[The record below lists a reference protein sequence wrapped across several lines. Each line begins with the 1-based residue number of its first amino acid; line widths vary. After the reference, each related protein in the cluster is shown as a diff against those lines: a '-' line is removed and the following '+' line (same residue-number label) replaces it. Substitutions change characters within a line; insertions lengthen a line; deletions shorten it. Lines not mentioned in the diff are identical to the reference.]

1 MLERLAQ
8 ELRFNCDSLRW
19 TRGAAPIV
27 QKIVKIRR
35 DYNAW
40 VANETMEDYALRFAP
55 RSFRRWSPFWVGNTA
70 FGAVSFLAL
79 EAIGGALIVSHGFTN
94 AVIAIV
100 SVGVIIGLLSWPIAY
115 YAAKYNVDIDL
126 LTRGAGFGYLG
137 STVTSLIYA
146 SFTFIFFAIEAA
158 IMALALE
165 LYFGLPLS
173 IGYVVSA
180 LVVIPLVLYG
190 ITAIGVLQRVTQPA
204 WLILMVLPFIAV
216 AVKNPAAFS
225 QWTTFGGGAESG
237 NDFSWLMVGAATTVV
252 FSLVAQIGEQVDYL
266 RFLPPRTVANR
277 RQWWGSLLIA
287 GPGWI
292 VLGMAK
298 MLGGAFLAFLVLQH
312 ELPIDRAVDPTQM
325 YLVAYQYVFEDYSWA
340 LAFTVLFVVLSQLK
354 INVTNAYAGSL
365 AWSNFFSRITHNH
378 PGRVVWLVFNV
389 LIALM
394 LMELGVFDALESVLG
409 LYANLA
415 TAWIGA
421 LVADLV
427 INKPLGLSPPGI
439 EFKRAHL
446 YDINPVGLGATII
459 ASALAIAAYFGM
471 FGEMAQAFSPFVA
484 LVVALV
490 SAPLIAWLTQGRYYL
505 LRQDPAGSTRCCVC
519 DNTFESEDMASCP
532 AYGGA
537 ICSLCCTLDSRCH
550 DLCKPY
556 PAHERYTAWHELFT
570 SFTRWSR
577 ERIKSRV
584 WRFIAVFSVLSA
596 VFALVLAAIYY
607 QAQHHP
613 ALDIRWSESTFE
625 ATLIKLY
632 AVVLLLLGVGVWWLV
647 LTAESRDVAEEELN
661 RHNALL
667 QKEVEDHHHTS
678 AQLQKA
684 KEVAESA
691 SLAKSRFL
699 TDMSHELRSPLNVVL
714 GYAQLLEADAE
725 LPPARRVAARV
736 IRESGLHILTIIDDI
751 LDIARIEA
759 RRLRLVKTE
768 FAIAGFLHGLVSM
781 FKPQAEAKGLGFRL
795 QIMGELPRV
804 VKGDERRLRQIL
816 INLLSNAV
824 RYTRVGEVTLRV
836 TYATE
841 LAHFVVSDTGP
852 GISESDVGQ
861 LFQPFFRSESAPLD
875 APDGTGLGLVISKML
890 VHLMGGDLVVESTAG
905 VGATFTLHVFLPEG
919 REHITSPLATTHSG
933 IIAYHG
939 PRRTVLV
946 VDDQSKHRKLI
957 SEVLSQL
964 GFKVLQSDTG
974 EHCLNIMRSQSPD
987 LILMDLRM
995 PGFDGVQTTR
1005 ALRTQGYKGPIF
1017 TVTAHAQDQHREE
1030 MSAAGAD
1037 DFISKPIQIERLLTQ
1052 LRVHL
1057 GLDWIYAEDDVIA
1070 AQQMTFPPATE
1081 REQLRKLAEMG
1092 HAKAVGDLLLEIE
1105 QGKPEC
1111 GQFVHVARQ
1120 FTKEFRLRD
1129 LAQWIGA

>member
-1 MLERLAQ
+1 M
-8 ELRFNCDSLRW
+8 
-19 TRGAAPIV
+19 

-70 FGAVSFLAL
+70 FGAISFLAL

-100 SVGVIIGLLSWPIAY
+100 SVGIVIGLLSWPIAY

-165 LYFGLPLS
+165 LYFDLPLS
-173 IGYVVSA
+173 IGYIVSA
-180 LVVIPLVLYG
+180 LVIIPLVLYG

-204 WLILMVLPFIAV
+204 WLMLMTLPFIAV
-216 AVKNPAAFS
+216 AIKNPEIFS
-225 QWTTFGGGAESG
+225 QWTTFGGNAESG

-266 RFLPPRTVANR
+266 RFLPPRTAANR
-277 RQWWGSLLIA
+277 RQWWGSLLVA

-298 MLGGAFLAFLVLQH
+298 MLGGALLAFLVLQH
-312 ELPIDRAVDPTQM
+312 EFPVERAVEPTHM
-325 YLVAYQYVFEDYSWA
+325 YLVAYHYVFDDHGWA
-340 LAFTVLFVVLSQLK
+340 LAFTVLFVVLSQIK

-378 PGRVVWLVFNV
+378 PGRVVWLIFNV

-409 LYANLA
+409 LYANFA

-446 YDINPVGLGATII
+446 YDINPVGLGATAI
-459 ASALAIAAYFGM
+459 ASALSIVAYFGT

-484 LVVALV
+484 LLAALA
-490 SAPLIAWLTQGRYYL
+490 SAPLIAWATGGRYYL
-505 LRQDPAGSTRCCVC
+505 LRQGPAGGARCSVC
-519 DNTFESEDMASCP
+519 DNTFEPEDMAACP

-550 DLCKPY
+550 DMCKPY
-556 PAHERYTAWHELFT
+556 PIHERRAVWDELFT

-577 ERIKSRV
+577 DRVKSRV
-584 WRFIAVFSVLSA
+584 WRFLAVFAVLSA
-596 VFALVLAAIYY
+596 VFAVVLAAVYY
-607 QAQHHP
+607 QAQHNP
-613 ALDIRWSESTFE
+613 ALDVRWSESTFE
-625 ATLIKLY
+625 ETLIKLY

-647 LTAESRDVAEEELN
+647 LTAESRDVAEEELS

-667 QKEVEDHHHTS
+667 QKEVADHQRTD

-699 TDMSHELRSPLNVVL
+699 TDMSHELRSPLNAVL
-714 GYAQLLEADAE
+714 GYAQLLEADAA
-725 LPPARRVAARV
+725 LPRERRDAARV
-736 IRESGLHILTIIDDI
+736 IRESGNHILTMIDDI

-759 RRLRLVKTE
+759 RRLRLVKRE
-768 FAIAGFLHGLVSM
+768 FDIAGFLHGLVSM
-781 FKPQAEAKGLGFRL
+781 FKPQAEAKGLAFRL
-795 QIMGELPRV
+795 QIVGELPRT
-804 VKGDERRLRQIL
+804 VKGDERRLRQVL

-824 RYTRVGEVTLRV
+824 RYTRAGEVTLRV
-836 TYATE
+836 TYARE

-852 GISESDVGQ
+852 GISASDLQQ
-861 LFQPFFRSESAPLD
+861 LFQPFFRGESAPSD
-875 APDGTGLGLVISKML
+875 APEGAGLGLVISKML
-890 VHLMGGDLVVESTAG
+890 VNLMGGDLTVDSTIG
-905 VGATFTLHVFLPEG
+905 VGTAFTLHVFLPEA
-919 REHITSPLATTHSG
+919 RVHSASAPAAMIPA

-946 VDDQSKHRKLI
+946 ADDQSKHRTLI
-957 SEVLSQL
+957 SDVLSQL
-964 GFKVLQSDTG
+964 GFRVLPADG
-974 EHCLNIMRSQSPD
+974 GAACLAAAISHSPD
-987 LILMDLRM
+987 LVLMDLRM
-995 PGFDGVQTTR
+995 PGLDGAQTTR
-1005 ALRTQGYKGPIF
+1005 ALRAQGYKRPIF
-1017 TVTAHAQDQHREE
+1017 AVTAHALDEHREE
-1030 MSAAGAD
+1030 MAAAGAD
-1037 DFISKPIQIERLLTQ
+1037 DFVSKPIQIERLLTQ

-1057 GLDWIYAEDDVIA
+1057 GLEWIFAEDDSTSAQEIA
-1070 AQQMTFPPATE
+1070 FPPALARE
-1081 REQLRKLAEMG
+1081 RLRRFAEMG
-1092 HAKAVGDLLLEIE
+1092 HAKAVGDLLAEIE
-1105 QGKPEC
+1105 QREPDC
-1111 GQFVHVARQ
+1111 GQFVRVARQ

-1129 LAQWIGA
+1129 LANWIGA